1 MAQWPSQTQSL
12 TQCWRM
18 LVLKW
23 HGSTSTILGLHY
35 TLVNYYT
42 QARRKTF
49 TWSVTECVAVGVKI
63 SGVPRGALV
72 SLVTLL
78 EIERVALITS
88 PRVRIFRLFTQTRY
102 QGPVCTYACVTG
114 VYGVNT
120 HHQPLPLVRTAL
132 D

>member
-1 MAQWPSQTQSL
+1 
-12 TQCWRM
+12 M

-23 HGSTSTILGLHY
+23 HGSTSTILGYNLALHIGQLLY
-35 TLVNYYT
+35 SGQT
-42 QARRKTF
+42 QNF
-49 TWSVTECVAVGVKI
+49 YLESVTECVAVLPSGVKI

-72 SLVTLL
+72 LLVTLL

-88 PRVRIFRLFTQTRY
+88 PRVRIFRLLTQTRY

-120 HHQPLPLVRTAL
+120 HHQPLPLVRAAL